1 MNFFRNPEI
10 RSSLLYWL
18 LLSALLVTL
27 AFFLRRDW
35 GWLTLGLCTAFT
47 LAHLF
52 STWRRYQHI
61 ADLSLEI
68 DQILHDSSRFDLA
81 RFAEG
86 ELAILHSEIYKMTV
100 RLRQQA
106 DALQRDKSY
115 LADSLADISHQMRT
129 PLTAMHLIASMLRQE
144 DVSDARRIQLCQEL
158 SQLLSRMDWLIGSLL
173 KMSRLDAG
181 TVHFAQEQVRVR
193 DLVQRAAAPL
203 AITMELRG
211 QQLDVQLGEE
221 DAFIGDLDWSS
232 EAVQNVLKNCM
243 EHTPAQGCISLRSH
257 STPIYTELCISDTG
271 SGIDEADLPH
281 LFERFYRGR
290 NAAASSVGIGLALA
304 RMIISQQNG
313 SIKAGNLPQG
323 GAQFVIR
330 FYHGTV

>member
-1 MNFFRNPEI
+1 MCAI
-10 RSSLLYWL
+10 WCS
-18 LLSALLVTL
+18 
-27 AFFLRRDW
+27 
-35 GWLTLGLCTAFT
+35 GLP
-47 LAHLF
+47 
-52 STWRRYQHI
+52 
-61 ADLSLEI
+61 
-68 DQILHDSSRFDLA
+68 
-81 RFAEG
+81 
-86 ELAILHSEIYKMTV
+86 
-100 RLRQQA
+100 RLW
-106 DALQRDKSY
+106 
-115 LADSLADISHQMRT
+115 
-129 PLTAMHLIASMLRQE
+129 PLPWSCA
-144 DVSDARRIQLCQEL
+144 
-158 SQLLSRMDWLIGSLL
+158 
-173 KMSRLDAG
+173 
-181 TVHFAQEQVRVR
+181 
-193 DLVQRAAAPL
+193 
-203 AITMELRG
+203 G

-243 EHTPAQGCISLRSH
+243 EHTPAQGRISLRSH